1 MPLDAG
7 TSSDRELTLPG
18 LEVDGV
24 GEELDSMTNK
34 KSRED
39 TSLSE
44 NGMVC
49 EHLRI
54 RV

>member
-24 GEELDSMTNK
+24 GEELDSMTK